1 MKLITLK
8 DGSSV
13 RADLVAAIRIVDI
26 DVTTN
31 KDRLSAEHV
40 VAVDIY
46 NSKEK
51 IIFHCKSHEECKSFV
66 AELTNLINGALS

>member
-26 DVTTN
+26 DVATTR
-31 KDRLSAEHV
+31 DRLVAEHIV
-40 VAVDIY
+40 FVDIY

-51 IIFHCKSHEECKSFV
+51 ITFHCKSHDECKTFV
-66 AELTNLINGALS
+66 AELTNLINVALS